1 MATYVLPQVL
11 VFQDFNVVP
20 VTAANPLSA
29 HIAGGHAH
37 LVRQSQSD
45 ERALGRL
52 GFYDNVSDTPYLWPG
67 RPAGSVI
74 DQSYTKLF
82 VENALLQYFTDDL
95 STGSQITKVA
105 NYSNRI
111 RSGSVNFAVNGS
123 YARNANL
130 YDRDVK
136 IGDVI
141 KVRGV
146 PTGVDSTGQPVTLWT
161 YVKDLIPNEVP
172 ASIGTATTSASNA
185 DTSVCSH
192 AVSQTG
198 GPENCITA
206 SVFGCVYD
214 GTPDGHTSETYVI
227 QVIESSING
236 DHTTARLRV
245 ISGSGTDDQASVTPA
260 AAGNPTA
267 IGTRGL
273 TVTFNHSDTA
283 ACSLSATLDG
293 VSADDLIAGQEFT
306 ATVTQ
311 AFTATTATSGGS
323 YGLTQD
329 TTYIITVTKG
339 GAFASYPEISVTT
352 TNGTDQSGPHIV
364 TNTGVNVTIG
374 TQSVTIQFGAS
385 THLNKGDRFY
395 IPITGVGSGPIRTIV
410 LGHNLDSTYANG
422 DEVGIELYIR
432 KPLLEVSRNR
442 TNMAPLTNYDQSATE
457 ITVNSG
463 MVAYDASWTN
473 GGTPLPLDVYS
484 ASELNY
490 GVLYVEYRAW
500 LATLTSQINALTD
513 VSGIDAISGAL
524 TPDNPLKWGVYKALT
539 NNNGTPVLY
548 TAVANPDDVDDWTAM
563 LEILTQR
570 DDVYNLVPLTR
581 DPAVLGLYQ
590 AHVNANSSPTEGL
603 WRVAWFNLSGIPEIP
618 VISAGS
624 TVPNHTTATTVDG
637 NPALAVFEDDPLT
650 SGSQYTICRV
660 TAGNVEFVTAGVRAG
675 DIVRAL
681 YSGDG
686 FGKFTY
692 SEFVVDEVQS
702 ENQLRVA
709 VGPNAPQA
717 IPAKIEIWRNLS
729 ATEEAQEIA
738 LAAGAYNNRRI
749 RATWPETVESSGTLQ
764 EGYFLNCAVGA
775 LASGVLPQQG
785 LTNVAIN
792 GFSSVSRTKFNKA
805 QLDILASAGV
815 WIVTQAIDGTI
826 YTRQALTTGDYE
838 NINQRE
844 EMLTRNVDS
853 ISYRFKDYF
862 APYIGITNVTP
873 TMQQIINTGLNDLIS
888 TLQVER
894 ATLQLGGQLIT
905 ATVDQFYA
913 STVFRDRY
921 VVYVTLTV
929 PYALNNIEL
938 HLVV

>member
-37 LVRQSQSD
+37 LVRQSQAD
-45 ERALGRL
+45 ERALGQL
-52 GFYDNVSDTPYLWPG
+52 GFYNNVSDTPYLWPG

-95 STGSQITKVA
+95 AVGSTITKIA
-105 NYSNRI
+105 NYANRI
-111 RSGSVNFAVNGS
+111 KSNSVNFAANGIFS
-123 YARNANL
+123 RDADL

-136 IGDVI
+136 VGDVI

-146 PTGVDSTGQPVTLWT
+146 PTGVDSTGDPVTLWT
-161 YVKDLIPNEVP
+161 YVKDLIPNEEP
-172 ASIGTATTSASNA
+172 AVISSAVVDDNNAATTS
-185 DTSVCSH
+185 CSH

-198 GPENCITA
+198 GPENCVSA

-214 GTPDGHTSETYVI
+214 GTPAGHTSETYVI
-227 QVIESSING
+227 RVIESSING

-245 ISGSGTDDQASVTPA
+245 TSGSGTDDQASVTPA

-273 TVTFNHSDTA
+273 TVTFSNVDTA
-283 ACSLSATLDG
+283 ACSLSATNDG
-293 VSADDLIAGQEFT
+293 VSYDDLIVGQEFT

-311 AFTATTATSGGS
+311 EFTATTATSGGTYNS
-323 YGLTQD
+323 TQD
-329 TTYIITVTKG
+329 TTYIVTVTKG
-339 GAFASYPEISVTT
+339 GAFVTNPEISVTT
-352 TNGTDQSGPHIV
+352 TNGVDQSGPHIV
-364 TNTGVNVTIG
+364 TGTSSVITIG
-374 TQSVTIQFGAS
+374 TKAVNIQFGSS
-385 THLNKGDRFY
+385 TKLNKGDRFY
-395 IPITGVGSGPIRTIV
+395 ITVEGISDGAVQTIV

-432 KPLLEVSRNR
+432 KPLLEVSKYR
-442 TNMAPLTNYDQSATE
+442 TGMAPLTNYDQSATE
-457 ITVNSG
+457 VTVNSG

-473 GGTPLPLDVYS
+473 GGIPLPLDVYS
-484 ASELNY
+484 ASALNY

-500 LATLTSQINALTD
+500 LSTLANQINALTD
-513 VSGIDAISGAL
+513 VSEINAISGSL

-539 NNNGTPVLY
+539 NSNGTPVLY
-548 TAVANPDDVDDWTAM
+548 TAVANPDDVDNWTDM

-570 DDVYNLVPLTR
+570 DDVYNMVPLTR
-581 DPAVLGLYQ
+581 DPVVLGLYQ

-603 WRVAWFNLSGIPEIP
+603 WRVAWFNLSDVSEIP
-618 VISAGS
+618 IISAGS
-624 TVPNHTTATTVDG
+624 TVPNHTTATTMDG

-660 TAGNVEFVTAGVRAG
+660 PAGNVEFITAGVRAG

-681 YSGDG
+681 YTGDG
-686 FGKFTY
+686 FGNFTY

-717 IPAKIEIWRNLS
+717 IPAKIEIWRNLT

-738 LAAGAYNNRRI
+738 LTAGSYNNRRI
-749 RATWPETVESSGTLQ
+749 RATWPGTVESSGTLQ
-764 EGYFLNCAVGA
+764 EGYFLNCAVAG
-775 LASGVLPQQG
+775 LASGVLPHQG

-805 QLDILASAGV
+805 QLDILAGAGV
-815 WIVTQAIDGTI
+815 WIVTQSIDGNI

-862 APYIGITNVTP
+862 APYIGVTNVTP
-873 TMQQIINTGLNDLIS
+873 TMQQIIQTGLNDLIG
-888 TLQVER
+888 TLQIER
-894 ATLQLGGQLIT
+894 ATLQLGGQLIA

-921 VVYVTLTV
+921 VIYVTLTV